1 MNPLTQLIARREWEE
16 IEFLLSVIPVDQI
29 QIDKKGKIT
38 DESVLHFA
46 LRYGAPLRLV
56 KLLALKYPLCLTMPD
71 PTGKYA
77 CHVACKYGA
86 DPDVLE
92 FLVTK
97 NSHAACV
104 QDPEGKAPIHYVGE
118 FYAKNYESPSSP
130 AVKERLLE
138 VIHILRR
145 VAPHSFNLEDNDGCN
160 AVEYAIANDSDMRAI
175 KMMQRTARDDWKSIK
190 ETGQGKT
197 HDEMEM
203 VVKLSASEALMKNV
217 SLGEVIAARVSR
229 RNLVLAKSM
238 GSSDL
243 PRRRIRCSLAKSM
256 GSDPNDQTKS
266 FIAKSA

>member
-1 MNPLTQLIARREWEE
+1 MVDPLTQLIARREWEE
-16 IEFLLSVIPVDQI
+16 IELVLSSTPVDQI
-29 QIDKKGKIT
+29 EIDNKHQIT

-46 LRYGAPLRLV
+46 LRYGVPLRLV
-56 KLLALKYPLCLTMPD
+56 RLLALRYPLCLTMPD

-77 CHVACKYGA
+77 CHVACKYGS

-97 NSHAACV
+97 NSHAASV

-118 FYAKNYESPSSP
+118 FYANSYVSPSSP

-138 VIHILRR
+138 VIHILRQ

-190 ETGQGKT
+190 ETGKT

-203 VVKLSASEALMKNV
+203 VVKLSASEAQMKNV
-217 SLGEVIAARVSR
+217 SLSKVIAARASR
-229 RNLVLAKSM
+229 RQNLGLA
-238 GSSDL
+238 
-243 PRRRIRCSLAKSM
+243 
-256 GSDPNDQTKS
+256 NS